1 MKRIFFSFI
10 LIFISYVCSRQGYQM
25 VTTLMEPAEKK
36 TVVIDPGHGGEDPGK
51 VGINQVLEK
60 DINLQISLYLK
71 KYLEANDVH
80 VIMTRETDESLSTS
94 TSNRKTSD
102 MSNRKEI
109 IFQNNP
115 AVAISIHQNSY
126 PSETVHGAQV
136 FYSPN
141 NPQSKILAQT
151 IQRTIASLAEPDN
164 TRAIKKSDSSIYLL
178 HKAQRPAV
186 LVECGFL
193 SNPENALK
201 LDTTE
206 FQQKIAFAISRA
218 VYHYI
223 YFPEETHVTEE

>member
-102 MSNRKEI
+102 MSNRKEF

-136 FYSPN
+136 FYGQNHENSKALAEILQKNLLKIDQNNHRAAKSNTSYYLFRN
-141 NPQSKILAQT
+141 NPYTTVI
-151 IQRTIASLAEPDN
+151 
-164 TRAIKKSDSSIYLL
+164 
-178 HKAQRPAV
+178 
-186 LVECGFL
+186 VECGFL
-193 SNPENALK
+193 SNPEESSWLNDADYQK
-201 LDTTE
+201 
-206 FQQKIAFAISRA
+206 KIAWQLHLGIIE
-218 VYHYI
+218 YI
-223 YFPEETHVTEE
+223 KTIHE